1 MRLSEVGNNAITVS
15 QRARRFLSAL
25 RPGAVLAIAVAGVVG
40 IAGLL
45 QWNQELMVIGLIAGL
60 AIVSLNVVG
69 VAVRR
74 WHRRNTTLAATYSP
88 AEEVVRLRSP
98 RAR

>member
-1 MRLSEVGNNAITVS
+1 MQLGDVGNSAIIAL

-40 IAGLL
+40 VAGLL
-45 QWNQELMVIGLIAGL
+45 QWNQKLMVIGLVAGL
-60 AIVSLNVVG
+60 VIVSLNVVV

-74 WHRRNTTLAATYSP
+74 WHRRNTTLAATYSQ

-98 RAR
+98 RSR